1 MKFYSSKVAPNPRVV
16 RVFMAERGIEIPIVE
31 VDLRG
36 GENRQPAFM
45 AVNPA
50 AQLPALELDDG
61 TVLAEINAIC
71 EYLDETT
78 PGLSL
83 IGANA
88 LERAEARMWF
98 RRIDLG
104 IVEPLTA
111 GFRYAEGLKM
121 FESRMRCIPQAADDL
136 KKQAQDKLTWL
147 DGQMAGKT
155 WICGNRFTYADI
167 LLYCFIDFG
176 NRVGQPLNPE
186 FKNLPAWFA
195 RMKERPAAAV

>member
-1 MKFYSSKVAPNPRVV
+1 VKFYSSKVAPNPRVV
-16 RVFMAERGIEIPIVE
+16 RVFMAERGIDIPIVE

-36 GENRQPAFM
+36 GENRQAAFM
-45 AVNPA
+45 AKNPA

-61 TVLAEINAIC
+61 TVLAEISAIC

-83 IGANA
+83 VGANA

-104 IVEPLTA
+104 IIEPLTA
-111 GFRYAEGLKM
+111 GFRYAEGQKI
-121 FESRMRCIPQAADDL
+121 FEGRMRLIPQAADDL
-136 KKQAQDKLTWL
+136 KKNAQDKLAWL
-147 DGQMAGKT
+147 DGQMDGKT
-155 WICGNRFTYADI
+155 WICGNRYTYADI

-186 FKNLPAWFA
+186 FKNLTAWFA